1 MRAGIGV
8 PVTWETWGLPV
19 DFEIDHTKRFVRVRA
34 HGVVIL
40 REILDFFD
48 ALVVQD
54 AMPYPKLF
62 DAREAEPDL
71 SDDDV
76 MTLGARVSAYAAM
89 DPRGPVAAVA
99 VTKKAGDI
107 LQRFM
112 NLGGA
117 QRPMRLFASVEE
129 ARAWLLSSS

>member
-1 MRAGIGV
+1 M
-8 PVTWETWGLPV
+8 PV
-19 DFEIDHTKRFVRVRA
+19 DFEIDHAERFVRVRA
-34 HGVVIL
+34 YGVVRL
-40 REILDFFD
+40 SEILDYLD

-62 DAREAEPDL
+62 DAREAEPEL

-76 MTLGARVSAYAAM
+76 MILGARVSAYAVM
-89 DPRGPVAAVA
+89 EPRGPVAAVA

-129 ARAWLLSSS
+129 ARAWLASSS

>member
-1 MRAGIGV
+1 M
-8 PVTWETWGLPV
+8 PVQ
-19 DFEIDHTKRFVRVRA
+19 FEIDHAARFVTVRA
-34 HGVVIL
+34 HGVVRL
-40 REILDFFD
+40 AEILDYFD

-99 VTKKAGDI
+99 VTKQASAI

-117 QRPMRLFASVEE
+117 QRPMRLFTSVEE
-129 ARAWLLSSS
+129 ARAWLQSSS

>member
-1 MRAGIGV
+1 M
-8 PVTWETWGLPV
+8 PVQY
-19 DFEIDHTKRFVRVRA
+19 DIDHTEKFVRVRA
-34 HGVVIL
+34 YGVVRL
-40 REILDFFD
+40 SEILDYFD
-48 ALVVQD
+48 ALVLQD

-62 DAREAEPDL
+62 DAREADPDL
-71 SDDDV
+71 TDDDV
-76 MTLGARVSAYAAM
+76 MILGARVSAYAAM

-129 ARAWLLSSS
+129 ARAWLLSSR